1 MKKLLLLL
9 TLISAAI
16 VSAAEFK
23 IADNDKAQAG
33 IIIPANAKPIV
44 KLAAGELASYL
55 QKMTGAKFT
64 VGTKSTFKNN
74 FKLGFG
80 NPKDLEKEEFV
91 IRTNGNDLEI
101 YGHDTAKKAGWF
113 YYSYDCDEKGT
124 LMGVY
129 HFLDMLGV
137 RWPFIGFEHVPAKKT
152 LAVNDLD
159 IRFKPYFKERIA
171 TGGAW
176 GFRKSKQPDA
186 TIYAKH
192 DDDAF
197 KYILRNFQSPRKVVV
212 GCHSESALGL
222 KTDPNWLKDITR
234 VRLSPEGKRTPG
246 FSCWTHPDVLKMW
259 MQAADDYFA
268 GKSIHEAGFKYGRGP
283 YGSISKWPY
292 PFLSADEFMIDPCD
306 HYTGNDGRC
315 YCERCNDFR
324 KKYPCADDSEIIWR
338 VIAQVAEHIHK
349 KYPGKYIS
357 TLIYPPK
364 REIPNIKIPPNIR
377 VKICISGPKEV
388 LSPKSHK
395 FEVSEL
401 EKWHKFT
408 GNPVSIWSYHL
419 VGFNQS
425 MPDIVETYPRKIN
438 QFIQAIRGKS
448 IGMFMEVGN
457 GSFTR
462 DILDR
467 YIYYRLMKNPDLDVE
482 KEIDKF
488 FAVSYGPAAKE
499 AQQFFGRL
507 EYLFEDFWKKTVV
520 DTGRRSLVTPWP
532 RNNEIKK
539 KLWEIT
545 YTTDELKSLGK
556 IVDTVV
562 RKTAGTKYAQN
573 GELLKKYVYDPMVE
587 THKLTLG
594 KDIVR
599 ATANMTAVKVAGAA
613 FPADSV
619 WAKAP
624 AYNMIPGSRF
634 QRKTSTKANFKLAS
648 SDTHFFIRGEFFE
661 DDMDKTVFKKVP
673 GKKDSAVW
681 NDNCVELYIAPIDK
695 VQKNFQLLVNDRGEW
710 SCNTFTNGVSK
721 WGNLPNVTVKVD
733 RLKDRWI
740 AKVAVPYASLGGK
753 GTELRFNPIRTHRVA
768 GKNVEYS
775 TFCPLA
781 VFGVWHIPENYG
793 TVIVK

>member
-1 MKKLLLLL
+1 MKKLLVFAALAL
-9 TLISAAI
+9 AAI
-16 VSAAEFK
+16 LPAAEFK
-23 IADNDKAQAG
+23 IAENGTAQAG
-33 IIIPANAKPIV
+33 ILIPANAKPIV
-44 KLAAGELASYL
+44 KLAADELASYL
-55 QKMTGAKFT
+55 KKMTGAEFT
-64 VGTKSTFKNN
+64 VSTKPAFKNN
-74 FKLGFG
+74 FRLGFG
-80 NPKDLEKEEFV
+80 NPAGLEKEEFI
-91 IRTNGNDLEI
+91 IRTNGSNIDI
-101 YGHDTAKKAGWF
+101 YGHDTKAKVNWF
-113 YYSYDCDEKGT
+113 SYSYDCDEKGT

-137 RWPFIGFEHVPAKKT
+137 RWPFIGFEHIPEKKT
-152 LAVNDLD
+152 LSVKDLN
-159 IRFKPYFKERIA
+159 IRFKPFFKERIA

-186 TIYAKH
+186 REYAQT
-192 DDDAF
+192 DNDAY

-212 GCHSESALGL
+212 GCHSEAALGL
-222 KTDPNWLKDITR
+222 KKDKEWQKDVTR
-234 VRLSPEGKRTPG
+234 IRLSPEGKRTPG
-246 FSCWTHPDVLKMW
+246 FSCWTHPDLLDMW
-259 MQAADDYFA
+259 LRAADAYFA
-268 GKSIHEAGFKYGRGP
+268 GKSVTEAGFKYTRGP
-283 YGSISKWPY
+283 YMGISRWPY
-292 PFLSADEFMIDPCD
+292 PFLSADEFMIDPAD
-306 HYTGNDGRC
+306 HYNGNDGRC
-315 YCERCNDFR
+315 YCNRCNAFR
-324 KKYPCADDSEIIWR
+324 KKHPCADDSEIIWR
-338 VIAQVAEHIHK
+338 VLAKVAEHVHK

-377 VKICISGPKEV
+377 VKICMSGPKEV
-388 LSPKSHK
+388 HSPNAHE

-419 VGFNQS
+419 VGFNNI

-438 QFIQAIRGKS
+438 TFIQAIRGKS

-482 KEIDKF
+482 KEIDEF
-488 FAVSYGPAAKE
+488 FKISYGPAAKE
-499 AQQFFGRL
+499 AKQFFGRL
-507 EYLFEDFWKKTVV
+507 EFLFEDFWKKTVK
-520 DTGRRSLVTPWP
+520 DTGRRGLVAPWP
-532 RNNEIKK
+532 RNNEIKR

-545 YTTDELKSLGK
+545 YTADELKSLGK
-556 IVDTVV
+556 TVDTVV
-562 RKTAGTKYAQN
+562 RKTANTKYAKN
-573 GELLKKYVYDPMVE
+573 GERLKKYVYDPMVL
-587 THKLTLG
+587 THKITLG

-599 ATANMTAVKVAGAA
+599 AASKMTAVKVSGSA

-624 AYNMIPGSRF
+624 EYQMIPGSRF
-634 QRKTSTKANFKLAS
+634 QRSSSTKADFKLAS

-661 DDMDKTVFKKVP
+661 TDMSKTVFKNIP
-673 GKKDSAVW
+673 GKKDGAVW
-681 NDNCVELYIAPIDK
+681 NDNCVELYIAPVDK
-695 VQKNFQLLVNDRGEW
+695 IQKNFQFLVNDRGEW
-710 SCNTFTNGVSK
+710 SCNTFTNGVSA
-721 WGNLPNVTVKVD
+721 WGNIPGVTVKVD

-768 GKNVEYS
+768 GKSVEYS

-781 VFGVWHIPENYG
+781 VYGVWHIPDNYG
-793 TVIVK
+793 TVTVK